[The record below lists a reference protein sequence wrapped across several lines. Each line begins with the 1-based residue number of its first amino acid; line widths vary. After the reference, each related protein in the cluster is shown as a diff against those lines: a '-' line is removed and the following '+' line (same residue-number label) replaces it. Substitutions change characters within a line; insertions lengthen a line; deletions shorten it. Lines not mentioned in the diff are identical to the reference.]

1 MTPEEK
7 SGNAIYH
14 HRISRRDFL
23 AAGLACTAACL
34 FSQRAIAAVSHN
46 FSAEKSLSFYN
57 IHTGESMRAAY
68 WSRGAYVPEALDNIN
83 YLLRDYRTGEV
94 KEIDTDLLDLLSTL
108 HQTMECTE
116 PFYVISGYRSPETN
130 AQLSAESRG
139 VAKNSLHM
147 YGKAIDIRL
156 PGYELNSLRRAA
168 VDLRRGGVGYYPA
181 SDFVHVDV
189 GRVRY
194 W

>member
-1 MTPEEK
+1 MTYGDK
-7 SGNAIYH
+7 SRRVISC
-14 HRISRRDFL
+14 HRMSRRDFL
-23 AAGLACTAACL
+23 TAGLACTAVCL
-34 FSQRAIAAVSHN
+34 FPHKAVAAMSQN

-57 IHTGESMRAAY
+57 IHTGENMRTTY
-68 WSRGAYVPEALDNIN
+68 WSRGSYVPEALDGIN

-94 KEIDTDLLDLLSTL
+94 KEIDTDLLDLLFSL

-116 PFYVISGYRSPETN
+116 PFHVISGYRSQETN
-130 AQLSAESRG
+130 ARLNAASRG
-139 VAKNSLHM
+139 VAKDSLHM

-156 PGYELNSLRRAA
+156 PGYELKTLQRAA
-168 VDLRRGGVGYYPA
+168 VGLQRGGVGYYPM

-189 GRVRY
+189 GRIRY